1 MKLSTLLTLIITT
14 AVLVLMVPFRPN
26 VSAQS
31 DYTIAKSYQI
41 EDETSDGDVIV
52 LDKDG
57 NPKLGKALSDGK
69 FLGVVELS
77 PRIVYRKGAIDSATE
92 GAQAAGTSIIQYG
105 EVEVNITLES
115 GAVLPGDLIGM
126 SSIPGKAQ
134 KAGTS
139 VKDVIGVAL
148 GSYDGAEVLGTA
160 GPDNTQYG
168 KVLML
173 IQPGSAVMDPNL
185 GSFLDRI
192 LLSVIQNVDQAE
204 GSALVIRYI
213 LSFLIVI
220 TSLITTFSTMGK
232 NITKGIESIGRN
244 PLAKGQIQTMIVIN
258 VVLIA
263 IINIGAVILALAA
276 IRL

>member
-1 MKLSTLLTLIITT
+1 MKLSKLSTIVIAISVVILSI
-14 AVLVLMVPFRPN
+14 PFSSGI
-26 VSAQS
+26 SAQS

-41 EDETSDGDVIV
+41 EGETSDGDVIV

-69 FLGVVELS
+69 FLGVVELI
-77 PRIVYRKGAIDSATE
+77 PRIVYRKGSADSATNE
-92 GAQAAGTSIIQYG
+92 AELEGTSIIQYG
-105 EVEVNITLES
+105 EVEVNTTMES
-115 GAVLPGDLIGM
+115 GAILPGDLIGM

-148 GSYDGAEVLGTA
+148 GAYDGAEVLGTA
-160 GPDNTQYG
+160 GPDNTEYG
-168 KVLML
+168 SVLIL
-173 IQPGSAVMDPNL
+173 IQPGSAVIDPNL

-213 LSFLIVI
+213 LGFLIVL
-220 TSLITTFSTMGK
+220 TSLITTFTTMGR

-244 PLAKGQIQTMIVIN
+244 PLAKVQIQTMIVLN

-263 IINIGAVILALAA
+263 IINIGAVVMALAA
-276 IRL
+276 TRL

>member
-1 MKLSTLLTLIITT
+1 MKLSTQLAIIITT
-14 AVLVLMVPFRPN
+14 AIILIIPFSSKI
-26 VSAQS
+26 SAQS
-31 DYTIAKSYQI
+31 DYTIAKTYQI
-41 EDETSDGDVIV
+41 GGETSDGDVIV

-69 FLGVVELS
+69 FLGVVELT
-77 PRIVYRKGAIDSATE
+77 PRIVYRKGSAGEATSE
-92 GAQAAGTSIIQYG
+92 AEIAGTPIIQYG
-105 EVEVNITLES
+105 EAEVNITML
-115 GAVLPGDLIGM
+115 GGPIIPGDLIGL
-126 SSIPGKAQ
+126 SDIPGKAQ

-148 GSYDGAEVLGTA
+148 GAYDGAEVLGTT

-168 KVLML
+168 SVLML

-213 LSFLIVI
+213 LGFLIVI
-220 TSLITTFSTMGK
+220 VSLITSFTTLGR

-244 PLAKGQIQTMIVIN
+244 PLAKGQIQTMIVLN

-263 IINIGAVILALAA
+263 IINIGAIILALAA